1 MHDRP
6 AMVPRI
12 ADALVLVLPPGQSLR
27 RLDDYGVLQPE
38 WALLDRLLEHFG
50 RLILV
55 TDGKA
60 DDAAI
65 AADLAARHTP
75 DHASRIEVVC
85 NTPSLSPATW
95 DDAKVARVREV
106 CAGMHS
112 AIVKTHQFDA
122 GDAAISITRQ
132 LRAVGMRIALI
143 AHGSYPWSRFLA
155 WEFGNNSA
163 QARIASRAEARLCTR
178 ADLIVGTSQQMVED
192 LCWRYGIDSSRGVV
206 VPTHVSP
213 KPDINAAAQ
222 RDEATILFVGPLIPR
237 KRLDILIRAMSLLEE
252 PDKSRARLIILGDG
266 PLKGTLVALAREM
279 GVNAIFEPH
288 LGHERML
295 DRLGSCTIS
304 AHTSELEGLPRAVLE
319 AMAAGAPVI
328 VADTPGLSRSVEHG
342 ATGLRVD
349 PTPEAFGHAIGA
361 LLQDAEWRDLM
372 GSRAAGVVRE
382 KYGLHAILPREIDAC
397 AKALQQQ
404 PMSTRRSAA

>member
-1 MHDRP
+1 
-6 AMVPRI
+6 MVPRI
-12 ADALVLVLPPGQSLR
+12 ADALVLVFPPGLSLR
-27 RLDDYGVLQPE
+27 RLDDYGILQPE
-38 WALLDRLLEHFG
+38 WALLDRLVEHFG

-65 AADLAARHTP
+65 AAELAAAHTAE
-75 DHASRIEVVC
+75 HASRIEVVC
-85 NTPSLSPATW
+85 NTSALSATEW
-95 DDAKVARVREV
+95 DVAKISRLCELCV
-106 CAGMHS
+106 GMHS
-112 AIVKTHQFDA
+112 AIVKTHQLEA
-122 GDAAISITRQ
+122 GDVAISATRA
-132 LRAVGMRIALI
+132 LRSRGMRVALI
-143 AHGSYPWSRFLA
+143 ARGGYPWSRFMA
-155 WEFGNNSA
+155 WEFGNASN
-163 QARIASRAEARLCTR
+163 QARAAARAEARLCKH
-178 ADLIVGTSQQMVED
+178 ADAVCGTSQQMVED
-192 LCWRYGIDSSRGVV
+192 LCWRYGVDSAQGVV

-222 RDEATILFVGPLIPR
+222 RDEATVLFVGPLIPR
-237 KRLDILIRAMSLLEE
+237 KRLDILIRAMSMLEE
-252 PDKSRARLIILGDG
+252 PDKSRARLMILGDG
-266 PLKGTLVALAREM
+266 PLKGTLVALAREL
-279 GVNAIFEPH
+279 GVNAVFEPH
-288 LGHERML
+288 PGHERLL

-349 PTPEAFGHAIGA
+349 PTPEAFAHAIGA

-382 KYGLHAILPREIDAC
+382 KYGLHAILPRELDAC
-397 AKALQQQ
+397 VKALQQQ
-404 PMSTRRSAA
+404 PVSVARHAA